1 MIFFTTQEIESW
13 INEDAPLLD
22 LTSHLLGIG
31 AQPASLAVRTR
42 HPVCVASTEEA
53 ARLFELLGA
62 SVSLMVPSGTRLPA
76 GETLLA
82 VRGRA
87 DALHRGWKVAMNLL
101 EHLCG
106 IATRT
111 AEMVDKVRAVSPI
124 PILVTRKHLPGT
136 KKPLI
141 KAILAGGA
149 QPHRLGLCET
159 ILVFENH
166 LRLLGGREQLPQLLA
181 RMKDAACEKK
191 IIVECDNL
199 EEAWQAIDAG
209 ADGLQFDKVA
219 VEPLTRWCHEISARH
234 PSVACLAAGGLRPD
248 NIQDYA
254 RSGAHGLVLSSVYH
268 APPAD
273 LEVRI
278 DAA

>member
-13 INEDAPLLD
+13 INEDVPMLD

-31 AQPASLAVRTR
+31 AQPARLTMCAR
-42 HPVCVASTEEA
+42 HPVCVAASEEA
-53 ARLFELLGA
+53 ARLFGLLGA
-62 SVSLMVPSGTRLPA
+62 SIDTLTPSGARLAA

-82 VRGRA
+82 VHGRA

-106 IATRT
+106 VATRT
-111 AEMVDKVRAVSPI
+111 AEMVDKVRAVAPI
-124 PILVTRKHLPGT
+124 PLLVTRKHLPGA
-136 KKPLI
+136 KKQLI
-141 KAILAGGA
+141 KAVLAGGA
-149 QPHRLGLCET
+149 QAHRLGLSET
-159 ILVFENH
+159 ILIFENH
-166 LRLLGGREQLPQLLA
+166 LRLLGGREKLPQLIA
-181 RMKDAACEKK
+181 GMKNAACEKK
-191 IIVECDNL
+191 IIVECEHL
-199 EEAWQAIDAG
+199 EEACQAIAAG
-209 ADGLQFDKVA
+209 ADGVQFDKVG
-219 VEPLTRWCHEISARH
+219 VEALSRWCEAIAARH
-234 PSVACLAAGGLRPD
+234 PGAACLAAGGLRPD

-254 RSGAHGLVLSSVYH
+254 RSGVHGLVLSSVYH